1 MRKLSILVLVSLV
14 GHTQAQTANALIES
28 VLDKINL
35 VNDYKA
41 ELQIK
46 AVIPFIKVPIAN
58 AIIYYKKTDKFKVES
73 KGIAILPKQGLSD
86 LTGFLTNTKSYS
98 AVLGEEKTIN
108 EHKTKLVSVLPT
120 AENSEIVLAKVYISP
135 SDALIYRTVLTTK
148 SSGTVSIDYEYNHNK
163 QYALPSKLTFTV
175 DIKKFKMPKSVA
187 SDIRNNDDKKKYK
200 ENEKGTILLVF
211 TNYEVNKGLSDAIF
225 KEDQ

>member
-1 MRKLSILVLVSLV
+1 MRIFLFLLGFICFEHVN
-14 GHTQAQTANALIES
+14 AQTADALIQS
-28 VLDKINL
+28 VVAKINS

-46 AVIPFIKVPIAN
+46 AAIPFIKVPIAD
-58 AIIYYKKTDKFKVES
+58 ATIYYKKTDKLKVES
-73 KGIAILPKQGLSD
+73 KGIAILPKQGMSD
-86 LTGFLTNTKSYS
+86 LTGFLSNTKSYS
-98 AVLGEEKTIN
+98 SVLGEDKTIN
-108 EHKTKLVSVLPT
+108 EHKTKLVSVLPS

-135 SDALIYRTVLTTK
+135 TDALIYRTVLTTK

-187 SDIRNNDDKKKYK
+187 SDIRNNDKKKKYK
-200 ENEKGTILLVF
+200 ENEKGTIVLVF
-211 TNYEVNKGLSDAIF
+211 TSYEVNKGLSDAIF
-225 KEDQ
+225 KED

>member
-1 MRKLSILVLVSLV
+1 MRIFLFLLGFNCFEHVN
-14 GHTQAQTANALIES
+14 AQTADALIQS
-28 VLDKINL
+28 VVAKINS

-46 AVIPFIKVPIAN
+46 AAIPFIKVPIAD
-58 AIIYYKKTDKFKVES
+58 ATIYYKKTDKLKVES
-73 KGIAILPKQGLSD
+73 KGIAILPKQGMSD
-86 LTGFLTNTKSYS
+86 LTGFLSNTKSYS
-98 AVLGEEKTIN
+98 SVLGEDKTIN
-108 EHKTKLVSVLPT
+108 EHKTKLVSVLPS

-135 SDALIYRTVLTTK
+135 TDALIYRTVLTTK

-187 SDIRNNDDKKKYK
+187 SDIRNNDKKKKYK
-200 ENEKGTILLVF
+200 ENEKGTIVLVF
-211 TNYEVNKGLSDAIF
+211 TSYEVNKGLSDAIF
-225 KEDQ
+225 KED

>member
-1 MRKLSILVLVSLV
+1 MRIFLFLLGLSCFGYVN
-14 GHTQAQTANALIES
+14 AQTADALIQS
-28 VLDKINL
+28 VVAKINT

-46 AVIPFIKVPIAN
+46 AAIPFIKVPIAD
-58 AIIYYKKTDKFKVES
+58 ATIYYKKTDKFKVES

-86 LTGFLTNTKSYS
+86 LTGFLSNTKSYS
-98 AVLGEEKTIN
+98 AILGEDKTIN
-108 EHKTKLVSVLPT
+108 EHKTKLVSVLPS
-120 AENSEIVLAKVYISP
+120 AENSEIILAKVYISP
-135 SDALIYRTVLTTK
+135 TDALIYRTVLTTK

-187 SDIRNNDDKKKYK
+187 SDIRNNDKKKKYK
-200 ENEKGTILLVF
+200 ENEKGTIILVF
-211 TNYEVNKGLSDAIF
+211 TSYEVNKGLSDAIF
-225 KEDQ
+225 KED